1 MKPQPASRPAAT
13 AGGAALPLDRDIDA
27 FIRARSQRWQELEER
42 LEKLPNSS
50 LRNHGREQLLR
61 ILHLYRL
68 TSSDLNQ
75 ARGFTANPELLE
87 RLNQLVGR
95 AYRIIYQAAPA
106 RTTRRGILQFF
117 TREAPAACRRQ
128 ARWVA
133 IAACTMLLGVLAG
146 LVLVLV
152 RPSNGELLI
161 PQAFFSESP
170 ADRVAR
176 IEDSH
181 ERIDTVSKAAQ
192 FGSFLY
198 THNIQVSFLVFALGA
213 ATLVGGLALMFSNGL
228 ILGALAGMYLID
240 GVGTFFIAW
249 VGPHGAL
256 ELPSI
261 IIAGG
266 AGMCLGRAVLVPG
279 EIGRSQA
286 VRLIIGDVVKMLFTA
301 CTVLVFA
308 GLIEGSIS
316 QFSAKSVPY
325 GLKIAI
331 SAVLFGGLLA
341 WLFMTRRRAPHA

>member
-1 MKPQPASRPAAT
+1 MHHPAPIPGPAAGH
-13 AGGAALPLDRDIDA
+13 GGLPIDRDIDA
-27 FIRARSQRWQELEER
+27 FIRVRSQRWLELGER
-42 LEKLPNSS
+42 LDQLPHSS
-50 LRNHGREQLLR
+50 LKNHGREQLMR

-75 ARGFTANPELLE
+75 ARSFTTNPELLE

-106 RTTRRGILQFF
+106 RTTRRSIVQFF

-133 IAACTMLLGVLAG
+133 IAASTMALGVLIG

-152 RPSNGELLI
+152 RPSNGELLV
-161 PQAFFSESP
+161 PQEFFSESP
-170 ADRVAR
+170 ADRVAK
-176 IEDSH
+176 IEESH

-228 ILGALAGMYLID
+228 IVGALAGLYLID

-256 ELPSI
+256 ELPAI

-301 CTVLVFA
+301 CAVLVAA

-325 GLKIAI
+325 TLKIAI
-331 SAVLFGGLLA
+331 SAVLLGALLA
-341 WLFMTRRRAPHA
+341 WLFLSRSRTRHA

>member
-1 MKPQPASRPAAT
+1 MPRPARNPASAP
-13 AGGAALPLDRDIDA
+13 GHSALPVDRDIDV
-27 FIRARSQRWQELEER
+27 FIRARTQRWQELEER
-42 LEKLPNSS
+42 LDQLPNSS
-50 LRNHGREQLLR
+50 LRNHGREQLMR

-75 ARGFTANPELLE
+75 ARSLTTNPELLE

-106 RTTRRGILQFF
+106 RATRRSILAFF
-117 TREAPAACRRQ
+117 TQDAPAACRRQ

-133 IAACTMLLGVLAG
+133 ICACTMALGALLG

-161 PQAFFSESP
+161 PQDFFTESP
-170 ADRVAR
+170 ADRVAK
-176 IEDSH
+176 IEDTS
-181 ERIDTVSKAAQ
+181 ERIDTVSKAAE

-228 ILGALAGMYLID
+228 IVGALAGLYLID

-256 ELPSI
+256 ELPAI

-301 CTVLVFA
+301 CAVLVAA
-308 GLIEGSIS
+308 GIIEGSLS

-325 GLKIAI
+325 ALKIGI
-331 SAVLFGGLLA
+331 SAVLLSALLA
-341 WLFMTRRRAPHA
+341 WLFLTKRRSRHA